1 MEKII
6 INTKDKKEVVDISE
20 EIEDILANKKDKN
33 GLVNV
38 FIAHTTAALTC
49 ADLDPGTDK
58 DMLDAFSEIIP
69 KLSYRH
75 PHDPGHVGDHIMSSI
90 LGSSVTI
97 PYKNAK
103 LILGTWQRVVLVEF
117 DGPRSR
123 NIIISV
129 IKQK

>member
-6 INTKDKKEVVDISE
+6 INTKDKKEIVDISE
-20 EIEDILANKKDKN
+20 EIENILANKENKN

-38 FIAHTTAALTC
+38 FITHTTAALTC

-90 LGSSVTI
+90 IGSSVTI

-103 LILGTWQRVVLVEF
+103 LILGTWQRVILVEF

-123 NIIISV
+123 NIIIKV
-129 IKQK
+129 IK

>member
-6 INTKDKKEVVDISE
+6 INTKDKKEIVDISE
-20 EIEDILANKKDKN
+20 EIENILANKENKN

-38 FIAHTTAALTC
+38 FITHTTAALTC

-75 PHDPGHVGDHIMSSI
+75 PHDPSHVGDHIMSSI
-90 LGSSVTI
+90 IGSSVTI

-103 LILGTWQRVVLVEF
+103 LILGTWQRVILVEF
-117 DGPRSR
+117 DGPKSR
-123 NIIISV
+123 NIIIKV
-129 IKQK
+129 IK

>member
-6 INTKDKKEVVDISE
+6 INTKDKKEIVDISE
-20 EIEDILANKKDKN
+20 EIEDILANKEDKN

-38 FIAHTTAALTC
+38 FITHTTAALTC

-123 NIIISV
+123 NIIINV

>member
-6 INTKDKKEVVDISE
+6 INTKDKKEIVDISE
-20 EIEDILANKKDKN
+20 EIENILANKENKN

-75 PHDPGHVGDHIMSSI
+75 PHDPSHVGDHIMSSI
-90 LGSSVTI
+90 IGSSVTI

-103 LILGTWQRVVLVEF
+103 LILGTWQRVILVEF
-117 DGPRSR
+117 DGPKSR
-123 NIIISV
+123 NIIIKV
-129 IKQK
+129 IK